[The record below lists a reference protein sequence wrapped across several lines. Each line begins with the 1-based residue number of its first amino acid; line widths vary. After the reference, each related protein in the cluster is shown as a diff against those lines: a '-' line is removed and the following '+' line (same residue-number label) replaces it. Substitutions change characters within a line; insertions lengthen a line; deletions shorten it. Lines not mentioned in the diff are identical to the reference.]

1 MHEAA
6 TGRKVP
12 ESAEFTD
19 LSDYARPVALW
30 IAGRLRNTN
39 VTAPDVTAVWGIVG
53 LLGAFCYAAGGYE
66 YALLGAAALQAK
78 NILDAVDGS
87 LARLQS
93 RQSRVG
99 RFLDSI
105 GDAAVAA
112 AVCLG
117 LAVAVARD
125 RPIIY
130 VGLLAFAA
138 LLLGLLQG
146 SVFNYY
152 YVRYRSRQGGDTTSR
167 VKEQLT
173 KYDEIYYDDRPLAL
187 GLLRNLIAAYN
198 WIYGWQDALVR
209 RIDAWAVSPLTNAG
223 HDDRADELRDD
234 RVLLTAVSALGP
246 GLQILILNLYTVAGY
261 RHLSLALE
269 LFLWTVA
276 VGGTLYAAAIFLRL
290 RRAARRLAKA

>member
-1 MHEAA
+1 MYEAA

-12 ESAEFTD
+12 RAAEFTD

-30 IAGRLRNTN
+30 IAGRLRDTS
-39 VTAPDVTAVWGIVG
+39 VTAPDVTAFWGIVG
-53 LLGAFCYAAGGYE
+53 LVGALCYAAGGYE
-66 YALLGAAALQAK
+66 YALLGAAALQLK

-105 GDAAVAA
+105 GDAVVAA
-112 AVCLG
+112 AVSVGLG
-117 LAVAVARD
+117 IAIARD

-130 VGLLAFAA
+130 ACLLAFAA
-138 LLLGLLQG
+138 LVLGLLQG

-173 KYDEIYYDDRPLAL
+173 KYDEIHYDDRPMAL
-187 GLLRNLIAAYN
+187 GLLRNLIGAYN

-209 RIDAWAVSPLTNAG
+209 RIDDWAVRPLTSAG
-223 HDDRADELRDD
+223 YEDRADELRDD
-234 RVLLTAVSALGP
+234 RVLLTALSALGP

-276 VGGTLYAAAIFLRL
+276 AGGTLYAAAILLRL
-290 RRAARRLAKA
+290 RRAAGRLAKA